1 MSDKPGMSQTQDHP
15 IRLACIF
22 VGKASEAANETK
34 NGLLFEA
41 LRRRCAISDFYDAA
55 LRGPARLWNAAQ
67 TFHPRAHEWKMRFYQ
82 NIPAF
87 RARSSRAVKALE
99 HDRDRYDLILQI
111 GVTFD
116 AHWDDFPAPGV
127 IYTDYTSALAARRPN
142 LGRNPFTREQQWVWN
157 KLEAQALRR
166 ASHVFTRAEYVR
178 QSIIDDYGLPPEKIT
193 CVGAGANFDL
203 AALRQDALDAVHR
216 FSGEAATFLFIG
228 KEFPRKG
235 GDLLWQAFA
244 KIHNSHPAARL
255 IMVTGGPVPAGLPL
269 DGVEVVA
276 PTYDREFIANLYRRA
291 DIFILPSRL
300 ETWGDVLLEAMAFG
314 LPCVG
319 VSGEAMDE
327 IIENGKTGFVVPPE
341 NVEALS
347 GAIGQLIGDKS
358 LRVGMSRAARRRVE
372 EIFTWDHVVERMF
385 PLMRQCAARGEKQ

>member
-1 MSDKPGMSQTQDHP
+1 
-15 IRLACIF
+15 
-22 VGKASEAANETK
+22 
-34 NGLLFEA
+34 
-41 LRRRCAISDFYDAA
+41 
-55 LRGPARLWNAAQ
+55 
-67 TFHPRAHEWKMRFYQ
+67 
-82 NIPAF
+82 
-87 RARSSRAVKALE
+87 
-99 HDRDRYDLILQI
+99 
-111 GVTFD
+111 
-116 AHWDDFPAPGV
+116 
-127 IYTDYTSALAARRPN
+127 
-142 LGRNPFTREQQWVWN
+142 
-157 KLEAQALRR
+157 
-166 ASHVFTRAEYVR
+166 
-178 QSIIDDYGLPPEKIT
+178 
-193 CVGAGANFDL
+193 
-203 AALRQDALDAVHR
+203 
-216 FSGEAATFLFIG
+216 
-228 KEFPRKG
+228 
-235 GDLLWQAFA
+235 
-244 KIHNSHPAARL
+244 
-255 IMVTGGPVPAGLPL
+255 VPAGLPL